1 MIDTT
6 KSITTIGLTGGIGS
20 GKSLAAREFMRL
32 GAQVIDSDALAHQ
45 VTSAGGVAMPAIEE
59 AFGKEFLMEDGSLN
73 RDKMREYAFTHRPA
87 LSILESITHPLIKEA
102 SHVALEAALQKNPPY
117 IIFMI
122 PLLFESN
129 TWQGRFNKIIVTD
142 CSVETQVQRVVLRN
156 KLPKE
161 QVEKIMAAQ
170 MSREERVKNA
180 DFVINNDGLLIDL
193 NLQVMD
199 IHQSIISL

>member
-1 MIDTT
+1 
-6 KSITTIGLTGGIGS
+6 
-20 GKSLAAREFMRL
+20 
-32 GAQVIDSDALAHQ
+32 
-45 VTSAGGVAMPAIEE
+45 
-59 AFGKEFLMEDGSLN
+59 
-73 RDKMREYAFTHRPA
+73 
-87 LSILESITHPLIKEA
+87 
-102 SHVALEAALQKNPPY
+102 
-117 IIFMI
+117 MI

-142 CSVETQVQRVVLRN
+142 CSVETQVQRVVRRN

-193 NLQVMD
+193 NLQVND

>member
-1 MIDTT
+1 MNDTT
-6 KSITTIGLTGGIGS
+6 KSMTTIGLTGGIGS

-45 VTSAGGVAMPAIEE
+45 VTSAGGIAMPAIKE

-73 RDKMREYAFTHRPA
+73 RDKMREYAFNHRPA
-87 LSILESITHPLIKEA
+87 LTVLESITHPLIKEA
-102 SHVALEAALQKNPPY
+102 SHAALEAALQKNPPY

-199 IHQSIISL
+199 IHQKIIAL